1 MQVVMSVLLL
11 VCSLDLKNSLIHDSY
26 GTDAASSNLPVVMP
40 GQKIRKIRLL
50 SENTFFE
57 DYSEWI
63 SETNSCVQDREREND
78 RKKVNV

>member
-1 MQVVMSVLLL
+1 MSVLLL
-11 VCSLDLKNSLIHDSY
+11 VCSLDFKKSLIHDSY

-40 GQKIRKIRLL
+40 GQKIRLL

-63 SETNSCVQDREREND
+63 SETYSCVQDRERE
-78 RKKVNV
+78 RE